1 MKHSYKEKSISAA
14 WAFGVSCAVSAAT
27 TFCLVTAFH
36 LQIDTGLLLCT
47 CVLASLVSSV
57 CYSLPLGLV
66 PLGVGAAILG
76 NLWQKGIL
84 ETSAE
89 AFLNR
94 LSRQYDQAY
103 GWGIVRWSY
112 RTADEMEPDIVFILC
127 ILGAIIAM
135 ITAWSICRGK
145 TVFPSLI
152 SIFLPF
158 ACCFVVNDTVP
169 DTTWLYLLLLG
180 CALLVMT
187 SHVRKQDAK
196 QGNRLSLYLT
206 PLLALGLLCL
216 FFVFPRDSYDGQE
229 TAEHLSEAV
238 LNSDP
243 MQLFLG
249 HMNESAAIGGSV
261 NTNEVNLKSV
271 GYRLETHAQV
281 LQVTAP
287 YTGDIY
293 LRGKAMD
300 TFDGVSWQQSDIDY
314 DTLYWPSNQLQV
326 AGEISITTRFAHR
339 MLYMPYYADLSDTQD
354 VSTGI
359 MNEKNLTEYSF
370 TCRKAAD
377 PSSWVSGQV
386 SDSLE
391 KYIPADKKIMAWA
404 KPVAKKLIASQNT
417 TYQTAL
423 AIASYVRNSAAY
435 NTRTARMPAG
445 KQNFAQWFLEESNTG
460 YCVHFATAATVL
472 LQAAGIPARYVT
484 GYYTQVTEGEP
495 VTVYSDQAHAWAEFW
510 LPGYGWTV
518 LEATPPDFSAEP
530 EETTQNAT
538 TGAQPTQSNDPVSA
552 PSTPA
557 PTEPAQQ
564 ETPETN
570 KDPMIWVLSGFA
582 LLCAIIAV
590 AQGQRSIRRHLRQK
604 KLDAAATPNEK
615 ALLYWQETVLFA
627 QLLQETPDKSLY
639 ALAEMARF
647 SHHTLTES
655 QLRQFESYA
664 ETAISRLREHN
675 LLRRIYYRLFLALY

>member
-1 MKHSYKEKSISAA
+1 MKHNYKEKSVSAA
-14 WAFGVSCAVSAAT
+14 WAFGVSFAVSAAT
-27 TFCLVTAFH
+27 TFCLVTAFQ
-36 LQIDTGLLLCT
+36 LRVDTGLLLRT

-57 CYSLPLGLV
+57 CYSLPLGLA
-66 PLGVGAAILG
+66 PLGVGAAVLG
-76 NLWQKGIL
+76 NLWQKGVL
-84 ETSAE
+84 EASAE

-103 GWGIVRWSY
+103 GWGIVRWSF

-135 ITAWSICRGK
+135 VTAWSICRGK

-169 DTTWLYLLLLG
+169 DTSWLYLLLLG
-180 CALLVMT
+180 CTLLIMT

-196 QGNRLSLYLT
+196 QGNRLCLYLT
-206 PLLALGLLCL
+206 PLLALALLCL
-216 FFVFPRDSYDGQE
+216 FLVYPRDSYDGQE
-229 TAEHLSEAV
+229 TAKRLCDAV
-238 LNSDP
+238 LNSDS

-249 HMNESAAIGGSV
+249 RIDEGAAIGGATDANGV
-261 NTNEVNLKSV
+261 DLKSV

-281 LQVTAP
+281 LQITAP
-287 YTGDIY
+287 YTGSVY
-293 LRGKAMD
+293 LRGRAMD
-300 TFDGVSWQQSDIDY
+300 TFDGTSWQQSDINY

-326 AGEISITTRFAHR
+326 AGEITITTRFAHR
-339 MLYMPYYADLSDTQD
+339 MLYMPYYADLSDTRD
-354 VSTGI
+354 ISTGI
-359 MNEKNLTEYSF
+359 INEKNLTEYSF
-370 TCRKAAD
+370 AYRKAAD

-386 SDSLE
+386 SDSL
-391 KYIPADKKIMAWA
+391 KQYIPADEKIMAWA
-404 KPVAKKLIASQNT
+404 KPLVNKLIASQNT

-435 NTRTARMPAG
+435 DTRTSRMPAG
-445 KQNFAQWFLEESNTG
+445 EQNFAQWFLEESNTG
-460 YCVHFATAATVL
+460 YCVHFATATTVL

-518 LEATPPDFSAEP
+518 LESTPPDFSAEP

-538 TGAQPTQSNDPVSA
+538 TEAQPTQSSNPVPA
-552 PSTPA
+552 PSSPA
-557 PTEPAQQ
+557 PTEPEQQ

-570 KDPMIWVLSGFA
+570 KSTMTWVLFGFA
-582 LLCAIIAV
+582 LLCAIIAA
-590 AQGQRSIRRHLRQK
+590 AQGQRSVRRLLRKK
-604 KLDAAATPNEK
+604 KLIAATTTNEK
-615 ALLYWQETVLFA
+615 ALLYWQDTVLYA
-627 QLLQETPDKSLY
+627 QLLQEVPDKSLY
-639 ALAEMARF
+639 TLAEMARF

-655 QLRQFESYA
+655 QLQQFESYA
-664 ETAISRLREHN
+664 EAAISRLRQHN
-675 LLRRIYYRLFLALY
+675 LLRRIYYRVFLAIY